1 MSNNLSLTPKT
12 VAIVEKITIVRA
24 YEESINYGEK
34 YNAKN
39 RKVSRTKNL
48 NLPPTTAID
57 THVMT
62 EKRDS
67 IHRFPQ
73 NIEFNRR

>member
-1 MSNNLSLTPKT
+1 MSKNLSQTPKT

-57 THVMT
+57 TLIRMV
-62 EKRDS
+62 KRDS
-67 IHRFPQ
+67 IHPFQQ
-73 NIEFNRR
+73 NIEMIRR